1 MSTRRT
7 DQAWNPTFPF
17 CYGDIMTRFHENRCL
32 ADMTQSIAQWWRQA
46 GLALVAACCLAAP
59 AGAAAE
65 VVTPNE
71 FDGTDV
77 ERINRAIRTAAESGA
92 RVVIPP
98 VNVRGQERRDVW
110 LIDSAILLQSN
121 TTLELDNCR
130 IKLSDRCR
138 DNMIRS
144 ANCGLGITDIQ
155 PMRNIHIRGIGR
167 VVLEGADHPRATG
180 DGAKTLGARTYGTDA
195 GVAGESQTG
204 DWRNIGILLAFVDN
218 FSIENLAVKDSHCWA
233 ISLERCAH
241 GVLRDLDFASS
252 QSKMIDGVRQTILN
266 QDGIDLRLGCHDIL
280 IENITG
286 FTGDDLIALTAIP
299 RAGSA
304 AGRTGSTMV
313 SGSEDRGEGLDDI
326 RHIILRNIKG
336 YCRGGHHIV
345 RLLNTPG
352 VRMHD
357 ILLDGLID
365 TSPADVRCRA
375 AVKIG
380 DTAYGG
386 GAAPVGD
393 TSRVIV
399 NNVISRSKYTILIGG
414 SLAESIISNVIHY
427 DSTGE
432 AVTIASGEDQVRNV
446 TIGNVRAIGE

>member
-1 MSTRRT
+1 
-7 DQAWNPTFPF
+7 
-17 CYGDIMTRFHENRCL
+17 MTQFHESGSNITR
-32 ADMTQSIAQWWRQA
+32 WWRPV
-46 GLALVAACCLAAP
+46 GLSLLAACCLLTPVEAATPESKQP
-59 AGAAAE
+59 AL

-71 FDGTDV
+71 FEGTDV
-77 ERINRAIRTAAESGA
+77 ERINRAIDAAAEAGC
-92 RVVIPP
+92 RVVIPR
-98 VNVRGQERRDVW
+98 VNVRGAERREVW
-110 LIDSAILLQSN
+110 LIDSAILLRSN

-144 ANCGLGITDIQ
+144 ANCGLGITDIR
-155 PMRNIHIRGIGR
+155 PMQNIHIRGIGS

-180 DGAKTLGARTYGTDA
+180 DSAKTIGTRTYGTDA

-204 DWRNIGILLAFVDN
+204 DWRNIGILMAFVEN
-218 FSIENLAVKDSHCWA
+218 FSIENLAIKDSHCWA

-241 GVLRDLDFASS
+241 GVLRDLGCASS
-252 QSKMIDGVRQTILN
+252 GFKMIDGARQTILN
-266 QDGIDLRLGCHDIL
+266 QDGIDLRMGCHDIL

-286 FTGDDLIALTAIP
+286 YTGDDLIALTAIP
-299 RAGSA
+299 RADSV

-313 SGSEDRGEGLDDI
+313 SSCQSRGQGLDDI
-326 RHIILRNIKG
+326 RHVIMRNIKG

-352 VRMHD
+352 TRMYD

-365 TSPADVRCRA
+365 TSPADMRCRA

-380 DTAYGG
+380 DRAYGG
-386 GAAPVGD
+386 GADAVGD

-399 NNVISRSKYTILIGG
+399 NNVVSRSKHTILIGA
-414 SLAESIISNVIHY
+414 SLSDSILSNIVRY
-427 DSTGE
+427 DSPGE
-432 AVTIASGEDQVRNV
+432 AVTMELGPDHVRNV
-446 TIGNVRAIGE
+446 TISNVHVMEK